1 MHHECLIKMKS
12 ARSEFRIICVLEH
25 ITEIQLFHL
34 LMYRNIDTILRQRSI
49 CDLPSP
55 VVITWLIG
63 SKECVRVTCM
73 KHRKLLETT
82 FISQDTAVWKNF
94 IFWFS
99 TLLNV
104 ISKNT
109 ILRQAK
115 LPRAASYILTNG
127 LIDCRN
133 THSLVKGEQD
143 NSLRQSSL

>member
-1 MHHECLIKMKS
+1 MIIS
-12 ARSEFRIICVLEH
+12 AKN
-25 ITEIQLFHL
+25 IQTL
-34 LMYRNIDTILRQRSI
+34 TALRRMQVAR
-49 CDLPSP
+49 
-55 VVITWLIG
+55 
-63 SKECVRVTCM
+63 
-73 KHRKLLETT
+73 TT